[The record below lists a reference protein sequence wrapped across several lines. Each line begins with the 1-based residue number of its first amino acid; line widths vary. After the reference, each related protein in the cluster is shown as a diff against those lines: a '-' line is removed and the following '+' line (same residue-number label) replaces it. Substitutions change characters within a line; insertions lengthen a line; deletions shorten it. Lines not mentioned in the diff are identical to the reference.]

1 MWVGGG
7 PQARNSLSYQSYQ
20 KMRMKRRP
28 GRVGESKYTVYRVIC
43 GWGGGATGEEQPVLP
58 KLSEDENEE
67 AARQS
72 GRE

>member
-1 MWVGGG
+1 
-7 PQARNSLSYQSYQ
+7 
-20 KMRMKRRP
+20 MRMKRP
-28 GRVGESKYTVYRVIC
+28 QGRAGESKYTVYRVIC
-43 GWGGGATGEEQPVLP
+43 GKGEEQPVLP